1 MSNKTKKRK
10 IRLAL
15 NALESLSVAKT
26 RTEKLDSIEK
36 SGVKISRKSDTNKVD
51 KKFEQVTMDKMV
63 IVQKEINRQREQN
76 KRRNLKK
83 KRSGK

>member
-15 NALESLSVAKT
+15 NALESLSAAKT

-36 SGVKISRKSDTNKVD
+36 SGVKISRKSDAKKVD

-63 IVQKEINRQREQN
+63 IVQKEINRQKEQN
-76 KRRNLKK
+76 KRRNLRN